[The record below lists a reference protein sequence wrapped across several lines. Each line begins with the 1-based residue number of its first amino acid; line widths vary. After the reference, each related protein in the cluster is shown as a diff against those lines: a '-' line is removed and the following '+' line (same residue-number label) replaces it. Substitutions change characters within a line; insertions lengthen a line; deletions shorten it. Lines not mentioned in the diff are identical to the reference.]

1 MATFTINDIQ
11 CLMSAVSILYT
22 IEEREEAKKYWN
34 DLGNRLNELT
44 KEMEEE
50 HKKELMRRSITND
63 IE

>member
-22 IEEREEAKKYWN
+22 IEERGEAKKYWN